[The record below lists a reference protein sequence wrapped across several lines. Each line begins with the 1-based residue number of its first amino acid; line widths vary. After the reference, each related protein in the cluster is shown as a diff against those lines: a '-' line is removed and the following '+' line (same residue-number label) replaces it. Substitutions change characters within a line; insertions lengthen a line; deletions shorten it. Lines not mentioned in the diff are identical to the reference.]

1 MGEIK
6 SADRLLGLLG
16 RQPAFPFLGKDGEA
30 AMRVFCCLQRWSM
43 RHTVVSVNAFVMYW
57 ALVPALLAAVPDF
70 NREVRPVLSNRC
82 FKCHGPD
89 EENQEAGLRLD
100 RREVATGELDSGLTA
115 IVPGDTSASELVARI
130 TSDDPDLLMPPPH
143 ANMAVTESER
153 QILIDWIAS
162 GAEYQPHWAF
172 VKPVKKEPPSFSGL
186 EHPVDCFVRG
196 RLKAAGLEPAVET
209 DRATLCR
216 RIFLDL
222 IGLPPSPDELAQ
234 FLEDGAA
241 DSYERLVDRLLA
253 SPRYGERWARRWLDL
268 ARYADT
274 NGYEKDRPRTIW
286 PYRDWVIRALNDDLP
301 FDQFTIKQIAGDML
315 PGATADDIVATG
327 FHRNTMLNEEGGVDP
342 LEFRYL
348 AMVDRVGTT
357 GTTWLGL
364 TTACAQCHTHKFDP
378 ITHTDYFSFMALLN
392 NADEPR
398 WIIPSA
404 DRDRRLAEASK
415 RATLLWKRLPEKWPV
430 PGLPGAEQLAAG
442 SSEPGQVT
450 ADKGRRMVRLAEQF
464 DAWLQ
469 KESARAVTWNV
480 VLPEVIESNM
490 PHLVPQPDA
499 TILGSG
505 DVTKSD
511 VYTLTLP
518 ASEQSV
524 RAIRLEVF
532 PHESLPSWGPGL
544 CAYEGPKGSF
554 FLSEFEVSLP
564 LRGMRVEVAQAT
576 QSFPHA
582 KEETVAEG
590 AKGKQRQANLAAC
603 AIDGVMSSGWST
615 TGRQGLADAAVFV
628 LAEAIEPGQPITI
641 TLRFERHF
649 PCSLGRFR
657 LSTTATSGAE
667 ARGMS
672 HAEEAA
678 LVVSPPERTVAQ
690 RELLFRRFLQI
701 SPEVSDHVREIER
714 LEQAEQRG
722 LTTLVLQERPADNP
736 RPTHRHHR
744 GEFLSPEEVVP
755 PAVPAFLPQ
764 LPVQAEANR
773 LALARWL
780 VSEDNPLTARVVVN
794 RQWQALFGRG
804 LVETV
809 TDFGY
814 QGSPPSHPELLDW
827 LAVTFVTPVEQ
838 GGLGWSLK
846 LLHRL
851 IVTSST
857 YRQAS
862 AVTPAAAE
870 RDPDN
875 ILLARGP
882 RVRLEAEVIRD
893 SLLKAAGLLSVKMY
907 GPGVRPPQPAG
918 VTEVAFGS
926 PKWEESKGEDRYRR
940 SIYTFRKRTAPF
952 AFTTTFDGPT
962 GEACIARRDVSNSPL
977 QALTLLNDPMFLE
990 IARALG
996 QKAFLVTGGD
1006 VDRLQEVSRRMLSRE
1021 FSAQETDLL
1030 LRYLKSQRRR
1040 LADGTLSAIELM
1052 AVADGKKHDQKR
1064 LREEAAWMLVARAV
1078 MNLDEVI
1085 VKR

>member
-1 MGEIK
+1 MRHAIVIVVV
-6 SADRLLGLLG
+6 AATQWLGT
-16 RQPAFPFLGKDGEA
+16 PTVEA
-30 AMRVFCCLQRWSM
+30 AG
-43 RHTVVSVNAFVMYW
+43 
-57 ALVPALLAAVPDF
+57 PDF

-89 EENQEAGLRLD
+89 EANQEAGLRLD
-100 RREVATGELDSGLTA
+100 RPEVATAELDSGLTA
-115 IVPGDTSASELVARI
+115 IVPGDISASELVARI
-130 TSDDPDLLMPPPH
+130 TSGDPDLVMPPPH
-143 ANMAVTESER
+143 ANMVVTPAEK
-153 QILIDWIAS
+153 QILIDWIAA

-172 VKPVKKEPPSFSGL
+172 VKPVQHEPPAVSGL
-186 EHPVDCFVRG
+186 KHPVDCFVRS
-196 RLKAAGLEPAVET
+196 RLKETGLAPAAEA

-216 RIFLDL
+216 RVFLDL
-222 IGLPPSPDELAQ
+222 VGLPPSPDELAA
-234 FLEDGAA
+234 FLA
-241 DSYERLVDRLLA
+241 DESADAYGRLVDQLLA

-286 PYRDWVIRALNDDLP
+286 PYRDWVIKALNDDLP

-315 PGATADDIVATG
+315 PDATVDDIVATG
-327 FHRNTMLNEEGGVDP
+327 FHRNTMLNEEGGIDP

-378 ITHTDYFSFMALLN
+378 ITHTDYFSLMALLN
-392 NADEPR
+392 NADEPE

-404 DRDRRLAEASK
+404 DRDRRLAEAAK
-415 RATLLWKRLPEKWPV
+415 RAELLWNQLPEQWPV
-430 PGLPGAEQLAAG
+430 PGRPGAKQLAAG
-442 SSEPGQVT
+442 SSEPGQVV
-450 ADKGRRMVRLAEQF
+450 ANEGRQLVGLAERF
-464 DAWLQ
+464 DAWLR
-469 KESARAVTWNV
+469 KETARAVAWKV
-480 VLPEVIESNM
+480 VVPEAIESNM
-490 PHLVPQPDA
+490 PHLVPQPDGS
-499 TILGSG
+499 ILGSG

-518 ASEQSV
+518 ASEQPV
-524 RAIRLEVF
+524 RAIRLEVL
-532 PHESLPSWGPGL
+532 PDASLPAWGPGL
-544 CAYEGPKGSF
+544 CYYEGRKGDF

-564 LRGMRVEVAQAT
+564 LKQTRVEVAKAT
-576 QSFPHA
+576 DSF
-582 KEETVAEG
+582 EG
-590 AKGKQRQANLAAC
+590 KAFAGKQKAGASA

-615 TGRQGLADAAVFV
+615 NGRQGYAEAAVFE
-628 LAEAIEPGQPITI
+628 LAEAIEPGQPIVI

-649 PCSLGRFR
+649 ACSLGRFR
-657 LSTTATSGAE
+657 LSTTTEAE
-667 ARGMS
+667 AEAHGLT
-672 HAEEAA
+672 HEEEAA
-678 LVVSPPERTVAQ
+678 LVVAPSARSVAQ
-690 RELLFRRFLQI
+690 RQLLFRRFLGTA
-701 SPEVSDHVREIER
+701 PEVADQVKEIER
-714 LEQAEQRG
+714 LEAAERQG
-722 LTTLVLQERPADNP
+722 LSTLVLRERPGDNP
-736 RPTHRHHR
+736 RLTHRHHR

-755 PAVPAFLPQ
+755 PAVPSFLPQ
-764 LPVQAEANR
+764 LPAHAKADR

-780 VSEDNPLTARVVVN
+780 VAPDNPLTARVVVN
-794 RQWQALFGRG
+794 RHWHALFGRG

-809 TDFGY
+809 ADFGY

-827 LAVTFVTPVEQ
+827 LAVTFMTPVEQ

-846 LLHRL
+846 SLHRL
-851 IVTSST
+851 IVTSDT
-857 YRQAS
+857 YRQSS

-893 SLLKAAGLLSVKMY
+893 SLLKAAGLLSTKMY

-926 PKWEESKGEDRYRR
+926 PKWDESKGEDRYRR

-990 IARALG
+990 IARAFG
-996 QKAFLVTGGD
+996 ETIVQVAGSD
-1006 VDRLQEVSRRMLSRE
+1006 ADRMQELSRRLLSRD
-1021 FSAQETDLL
+1021 FSAEETDQLL
-1030 LRYLKSQRRR
+1030 EYLKSQRQR
-1040 LADGTLSAIELM
+1040 LAEGTLSATELM
-1052 AVADGKKHDQKR
+1052 GVAESSQQDLQR
-1064 LREEAAWMLVARAV
+1064 IRQEAAWMLVARVV
-1078 MNLDEVI
+1078 MNLDEAI